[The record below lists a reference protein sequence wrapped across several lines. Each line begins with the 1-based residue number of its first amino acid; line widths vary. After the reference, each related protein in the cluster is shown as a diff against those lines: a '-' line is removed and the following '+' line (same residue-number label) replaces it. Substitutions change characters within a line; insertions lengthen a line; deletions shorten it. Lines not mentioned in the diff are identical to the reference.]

1 MVATAVT
8 PKSPFLPLL
17 QRRNFLQCSS
27 NPSLEKRGEGEIF
40 GRNVAAIMQTDFRY
54 TTLARYFIITGDPS
68 LSFRPKGEIFLRL
81 VWFSSVGGLSA
92 LLCKAIDFPQQR
104 RHRRPIGRILA
115 LMGEENIS
123 LAIEHKV
130 AAGLMDV
137 LLAVILPLHSFTEKF
152 HIAQ

>member
-17 QRRNFLQCSS
+17 QRGNFLQCSS
-27 NPSLEKRGEGEIF
+27 NPSLEKRGRG
-40 GRNVAAIMQTDFRY
+40 DFWSECCRDY
-54 TTLARYFIITGDPS
+54 ANGLQVHHTSPLFHYYRDPS